1 MKILSTYT
9 IKRKPNTLSEPAL
22 IYTTHLGPTSVKK
35 IRRQFEEWMPLVAYM
50 IGPGGARCRDRFR
63 AHESLVK
70 VIRLWGK
77 VKLDLMPKMSQSDI
91 SEPWRSW
98 KTGLAAR
105 SSADRLRAP
114 VRSLDD

>member
-1 MKILSTYT
+1 M
-9 IKRKPNTLSEPAL
+9 
-22 IYTTHLGPTSVKK
+22 KK

-70 VIRLWGK
+70 VIRLPVK

-91 SEPWRSW
+91 RAVAVVENGPGGSLQRGSSTSARAVSGRLTVGGSARPSRNDYFSMRGTKRTEE
-98 KTGLAAR
+98 LAR
-105 SSADRLRAP
+105 HEG
-114 VRSLDD
+114 